1 MEDKQIRSHIRERLK
16 RLARPTTEKDLLK
29 QLRLKSGDRQAAKRV
44 IEEMVAKGEL
54 VRTHADRIGLP
65 EKMDVVA
72 GRLEVK
78 RGGFGFVVPN
88 ERGLQDV
95 YVAGPNLA
103 DALHGDRVLVHIER
117 TGHEGKPEGRIVRV
131 LERRTSLAGATPR
144 LPTPRISIPTLGGNV
159 LIALGWIHDCPG
171 TVLVRARRTN
181 AQSEAHLL

>member
-1 MEDKQIRSHIRERLK
+1 MEDKQIRSQIRERLK

-29 QLRLKSGDRQAAKRV
+29 QLRLKGGDRQAAKRV

-131 LERRTSLAGATPR
+131 LERRTTAIVGRLEVDAGGTRVAFWRSPPFKR
-144 LPTPRISIPTLGGNV
+144 SCFRRSFSVVGRAKRFKRSRI
-159 LIALGWIHDCPG
+159 
-171 TVLVRARRTN
+171 
-181 AQSEAHLL
+181 

>member
-1 MEDKQIRSHIRERLK
+1 MEDKQIRAQIRERLK

-29 QLRLKSGDRQAAKRV
+29 QLRAKGRDRQMVKRI
-44 IEEMVAKGEL
+44 IEEMIEKGEL
-54 VRTHADRIGLP
+54 VQTRADRIGLP

-103 DALHGDRVLVHIER
+103 DALHGEVER
-117 TGHEGKPEGRIVRV
+117 KEGG
-131 LERRTSLAGATPR
+131 
-144 LPTPRISIPTLGGNV
+144 
-159 LIALGWIHDCPG
+159 
-171 TVLVRARRTN
+171 
-181 AQSEAHLL
+181 